1 MLELAVNVGI
11 DNFRIAILENGELV
25 KFYIRNRSDN
35 FFIGD
40 LYLGKVTNLSDN
52 LNAAFVNINNGRD
65 GFLQFTELSRKQEVW
80 NNFIKDVRSGKNVR
94 ISKYDSSCVDIEKN
108 EKISDCLASEDV
120 VLVQVIK
127 EPISSKGPKLSTDIY
142 LSGHYVILFPFSN
155 DINIS
160 RKIVDKEERTRLL
173 SIFSSVRP
181 NNFGV
186 MIRTAAQGKDES
198 VLVKDFTEIL
208 MKWNNCMQLIEK
220 NKAPSEILINEN
232 RIVSSIVEMLGCNFD
247 TIYVDDKETFNA
259 LKKYLENDQ
268 KRSTLRLY
276 SNNIVSLFEFKGIE
290 RQIKLSLNKTVYMKG
305 GGYLVIEK
313 TEAMNVIDI
322 NTGNID
328 SSFECHEDLVYNVNL
343 QACDEIFKQIQL
355 RDMGGII
362 AIDFVDMES
371 TEHRY
376 EIYNKMF
383 ELMEKDPVKHEVQ
396 PLTKS
401 NVMLITR
408 HRIKPLLQIDNSQT
422 CPMCCG
428 CGKVEPTIQI
438 ADRIEK
444 HLIGVLEEEKN
455 KSVTLVVHPFIYSYF
470 TNGIFSK
477 KTQWRLKYKK
487 WVVIKQDFSL
497 GLIDYKIF

>member
-11 DNFRIAILENGELV
+11 DNFRIALLENGELV
-25 KFYIRNRSDN
+25 KFYVKNRNDS

-40 LYLGKVTNLSDN
+40 LYLGRITNLSDN

-80 NNFIKDVRSGKNVR
+80 NNFVKDLRAGKSVKV
-94 ISKYDSSCVDIEKN
+94 SKYDNSCAEIEKTD
-108 EKISDCLASEDV
+108 KISDYLNSGDE
-120 VLVQVIK
+120 VLVQIVK

-142 LSGHYVILFPFSN
+142 LLGHYVILFPFSN

-160 RKIVDKEERTRLL
+160 KKIVDKDERDRLIN
-173 SIFSSVRP
+173 IFSSIRP
-181 NNFGV
+181 NNFGL
-186 MIRTAAQGKDES
+186 MIRTSAEGKDENLLVEDFKN
-198 VLVKDFTEIL
+198 VLVQWSECVKL
-208 MKWNNCMQLIEK
+208 LEK
-220 NKAPSEILINEN
+220 NENPSEILVNSN
-232 RIVSSIVEMLGCNFD
+232 RIVSSIVEMLGLSFD
-247 TIYVDDKETFNA
+247 AIFVDDKATYNA
-259 LKKYLENDQ
+259 LAQYLSFD
-268 KRSTLRLY
+268 KRNISLKFY
-276 SNNIVSLFEFKGIE
+276 SNNVVPLFEFKGIE

-328 SSFECHEDLVYNVNL
+328 SCFDCHEDLVYNVNL
-343 QACDEIFKQIQL
+343 CACEEIYKQIQL

-371 TEHRY
+371 AEHRF
-376 EIYNKMF
+376 EIFNKMT
-383 ELMEKDPVKHEVQ
+383 ELMDKDPVKHDVQ

-408 HRIKPLLQIDNSQT
+408 HRVKPVLQIDNSQT

-428 CGKVEPTIQI
+428 VGKVEPTVQI

-444 HLIGVLEEEKN
+444 QLIGILEEDKS
-455 KSVTLVVHPFIYSYF
+455 KSVTLVVHPFLYSYF
-470 TNGIFSK
+470 TSGVFSK
-477 KTQWRLKYKK
+477 KNQWMLKYKK
-487 WVVIKQDFSL
+487 WINLKQDFSL